1 MVPIPN
7 KVVDRFNKTIGRFQS
22 ILKNAKDRDINE
34 SDTVVIVSDIFCE
47 VFGYDKYSEITRE
60 YAIKGTYCDLAIKTN
75 GEVQYLIEVKS
86 IGTELKETHLRQ
98 IVNYGANYG
107 VPWIV
112 LTNGIHWIIYR
123 IKFEKPIGY
132 EVVASFNFLE
142 VNPKKSSDREILFL
156 MCKEGLTKSVLEV
169 YFNRIQSINK
179 YVMGAILLSDAS
191 VSLIKRELKNISGGV
206 KVEDEEI
213 RNILMN
219 EVLKR
224 EIVESEQL
232 TKILQKL
239 KKIAVK
245 KEKPKKKEDEQQ
257 NEQKTEIASQDS
269 TEEKFFE

>member
-34 SDTVVIVSDIFCE
+34 SDTVVIVSDIICE

-232 TKILQKL
+232 TKTLQKL